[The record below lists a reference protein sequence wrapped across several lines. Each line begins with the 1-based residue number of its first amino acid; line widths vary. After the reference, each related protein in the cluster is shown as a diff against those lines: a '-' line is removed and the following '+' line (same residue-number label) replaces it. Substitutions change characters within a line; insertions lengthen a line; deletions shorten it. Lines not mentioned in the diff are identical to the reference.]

1 MDPTFY
7 ILKALS
13 WAGLVWGMKAP
24 SEMVLRNEQPL
35 GSRVIDRAA
44 RQLAA
49 SFNTEWIAGTVAAR
63 LESAT
68 LTALQQRLAS
78 AHDRAAEILANAHV
92 PHLPTRAEIGARAR
106 AMFVRT
112 RSFDDIVERAYDL
125 VLDAVG
131 SRLRDI
137 PTPA

>member
-1 MDPTFY
+1 
-7 ILKALS
+7 
-13 WAGLVWGMKAP
+13 
-24 SEMVLRNEQPL
+24 
-35 GSRVIDRAA
+35 
-44 RQLAA
+44 
-49 SFNTEWIAGTVAAR
+49 
-63 LESAT
+63 
-68 LTALQQRLAS
+68 
-78 AHDRAAEILANAHV
+78 V

-137 PTPA
+137 PAPA